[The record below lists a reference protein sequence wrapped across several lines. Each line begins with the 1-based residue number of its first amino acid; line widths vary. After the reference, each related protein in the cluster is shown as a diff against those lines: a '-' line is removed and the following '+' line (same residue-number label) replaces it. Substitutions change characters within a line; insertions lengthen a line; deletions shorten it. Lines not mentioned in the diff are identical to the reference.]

1 MDRSTLGRPGVGYT
15 LLALVLASAGAAAA
29 LILTGW
35 FALGGLSTAVCAGAV
50 IASGRRA
57 KYTGERRIA
66 FADSAAERAADA
78 VILGA
83 VAWATVEET
92 PAAAI
97 AALAALVLGYLAQY
111 IRAKASGL
119 GFPIEESLIARTLRV
134 ALIVLGLAWT
144 SALGVALWLASGV
157 SLFSV
162 VRESAEVARQREP
175 G

>member
-1 MDRSTLGRPGVGYT
+1 MDRSRLERPAVGYT
-15 LLALVLASAGAAAA
+15 LLALILAAAGAASTM
-29 LILTGW
+29 ILAGW
-35 FALGGLSTAVCAGAV
+35 FPLGGLATAVCASAV

-78 VILGA
+78 VILGS

-97 AALAALVLGYLAQY
+97 GALAALVLGYLAQY
-111 IRAKASGL
+111 TRAKASGL

-134 ALIVLGLAWT
+134 VLIVVGLAWT
-144 SALGVALWLASGV
+144 PALGLALWLASGV

-162 VRESAEVARQREP
+162 VRESLEVRRAP
-175 G
+175 A

>member
-1 MDRSTLGRPGVGYT
+1 MDRSRLERPAVGYT
-15 LLALVLASAGAAAA
+15 LLALILAAAAAAAA
-29 LILTGW
+29 LILAGW
-35 FALGGLSTAVCAGAV
+35 FPLGGLATAVCAAAV

-78 VILGA
+78 VILGS
-83 VAWATVEET
+83 VAWATVEED
-92 PAAAI
+92 PAAAV

-134 ALIVLGLAWT
+134 VLIVVGLAWT
-144 SALGVALWLASGV
+144 PGLGIALWLASGV

-162 VRESAEVARQREP
+162 VRQSLEVRRAP
-175 G
+175 A

>member
-1 MDRSTLGRPGVGYT
+1 MDRSRLERPAVGYT
-15 LLALVLASAGAAAA
+15 LLALILVAAGAAAA
-29 LILTGW
+29 LILAGW
-35 FALGGLSTAVCAGAV
+35 FPLGGLATAVCAGAV

-57 KYTGERRIA
+57 KYTAERRIA

-78 VILGA
+78 VILGS

-92 PAAAI
+92 PAAAV

-134 ALIVLGLAWT
+134 VLIVVGLAWT
-144 SALGVALWLASGV
+144 PALGIALWLASGV

-162 VRESAEVARQREP
+162 VRESLEVRRAP
-175 G
+175 A

>member
-1 MDRSTLGRPGVGYT
+1 MDRSTLERPAVGYT
-15 LLALVLASAGAAAA
+15 LLALILAAAGVAAA
-29 LILTGW
+29 LILSGR
-35 FALGGLSTAVCAGAV
+35 FALGGLVTAVCAGAV
-50 IASGRRA
+50 IVSGRRG

-83 VAWATVEET
+83 VAWATIEDE

-97 AALAALVLGYLAQY
+97 AALAALVFGYLAQY

-119 GFPIEESLIARTLRV
+119 GFDVEESLLARTFRV
-134 ALIVLGLAWT
+134 GLIVLGLAFRP
-144 SALGVALWLASGV
+144 ALGIALWLASGV

-162 VRESAEVARQREP
+162 AREWAEVGRQREP
-175 G
+175 A

>member
-1 MDRSTLGRPGVGYT
+1 MDRSKLERPGVGYM
-15 LLALVLASAGAAAA
+15 LLALILVAAGTAAA
-29 LILTGW
+29 LILAGW
-35 FALGGLSTAVCAGAV
+35 FPLGGLATAVCAGAV

-78 VILGA
+78 VILGS
-83 VAWATVEET
+83 VAWATVQET

-119 GFPIEESLIARTLRV
+119 GFPIEESLMARTLRV
-134 ALIVLGLAWT
+134 VLIVVGLAWT
-144 SALGVALWLASGV
+144 PALGLALWLASGV

-162 VRESAEVARQREP
+162 VRESLEVKRAP
-175 G
+175 A

>member
-1 MDRSTLGRPGVGYT
+1 MDRSTLERPAVGYT
-15 LLALVLASAGAAAA
+15 LLALILAAAGAAAA
-29 LILTGW
+29 LILGGW
-35 FALGGLSTAVCAGAV
+35 FPLGGLATAVCAGAV
-50 IASGRRA
+50 IVSGRRA

-92 PAAAI
+92 PAAAV

-134 ALIVLGLAWT
+134 VLIVVGLAWT
-144 SALGVALWLASGV
+144 PALGIGLWLASGV

-162 VRESAEVARQREP
+162 VRESLEVRRAP
-175 G
+175 A

>member
-1 MDRSTLGRPGVGYT
+1 MERSTLERPGVGYM
-15 LLALVLASAGAAAA
+15 LLGLILVTAGTAAV

-35 FALGGLSTAVCAGAV
+35 FPLGGLATAVCAGAV

-66 FADSAAERAADA
+66 FADSSAERAADA
-78 VILGA
+78 VILGS

-97 AALAALVLGYLAQY
+97 AAVAALVLGYLAQY

-119 GFPIEESLIARTLRV
+119 GFPIEESLMARTLRV
-134 ALIVLGLAWT
+134 VLIVLGLAWT
-144 SALGVALWLASGV
+144 PALGLALWLASGV

-162 VRESAEVARQREP
+162 VRESLEVRRAP
-175 G
+175 A

>member
-1 MDRSTLGRPGVGYT
+1 MDRSKLERPGVGYM
-15 LLALVLASAGAAAA
+15 LLALILVAAGTAAA
-29 LILTGW
+29 LILAGW
-35 FALGGLSTAVCAGAV
+35 FPLGGLATAVCAGAV

-78 VILGA
+78 VILGS
-83 VAWATVEET
+83 VAWATVRET

-119 GFPIEESLIARTLRV
+119 GFPIEESLMARTLRV
-134 ALIVLGLAWT
+134 VLIVVGLAWT
-144 SALGVALWLASGV
+144 PALGLALWLASGV

-162 VRESAEVARQREP
+162 VRESLEVKRAP
-175 G
+175 A

>member
-1 MDRSTLGRPGVGYT
+1 MDRSKLERPGVGYM
-15 LLALVLASAGAAAA
+15 LLALILVAAGTAAA
-29 LILTGW
+29 LILAGW
-35 FALGGLSTAVCAGAV
+35 FPLGGLATAVCAGAV

-78 VILGA
+78 VILGS
-83 VAWATVEET
+83 VAWATVQET

-119 GFPIEESLIARTLRV
+119 GFPIEESLMARTLRV
-134 ALIVLGLAWT
+134 VLIVVGLAWT
-144 SALGVALWLASGV
+144 PALGLVLWLASGV

-162 VRESAEVARQREP
+162 VRESLQVKRAPA
-175 G
+175 